1 MRGDLLGMVN
11 ASGGGD
17 RDRGVAEQSQFSVG
31 LLGFVGIGNT
41 SNFVANEG
49 LLRFER
55 EFCVQQRGD
64 GDEATRGH
72 GEPKTRFHEAKGCS
86 HFDASTPELGERLEL
101 AAKYVMSNELGIIVW
116 A

>member
-1 MRGDLLGMVN
+1 MVN
-11 ASGGGD
+11 GSGGG
-17 RDRGVAEQSQFSVG
+17 GGGVG

-41 SNFVANEG
+41 SKFVANEG
-49 LLRFER
+49 LLGFES
-55 EFCVQQRGD
+55 EFCVQLRGD
-64 GDEATRGH
+64 GDEGRTRCH
-72 GEPKTRFHEAKGCS
+72 DAKGCS